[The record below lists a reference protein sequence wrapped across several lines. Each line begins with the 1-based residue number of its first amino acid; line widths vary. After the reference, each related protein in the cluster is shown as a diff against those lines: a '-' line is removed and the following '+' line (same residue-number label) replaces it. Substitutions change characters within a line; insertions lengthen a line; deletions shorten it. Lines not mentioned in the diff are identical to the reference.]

1 MKQTDDDRYNKGDHP
16 IAFHKGDMFAAT
28 RKIADQGPAAD
39 NEEVF
44 EVCLLASSGTMLI
57 LQEDEVVPE
66 VESDKEE
73 DEKVNDFSKDK
84 MIKPV
89 KPKGKAKEA
98 ATKKKK

>member
-1 MKQTDDDRYNKGDHP
+1 M
-16 IAFHKGDMFAAT
+16 
-28 RKIADQGPAAD
+28 
-39 NEEVF
+39 
-44 EVCLLASSGTMLI
+44 
-57 LQEDEVVPE
+57 PE

-98 ATKKKK
+98 AAKKKK

>member
-1 MKQTDDDRYNKGDHP
+1 
-16 IAFHKGDMFAAT
+16 
-28 RKIADQGPAAD
+28 
-39 NEEVF
+39 
-44 EVCLLASSGTMLI
+44 
-57 LQEDEVVPE
+57 VPE

-98 ATKKKK
+98 ATKKKKWLDEARDIKWYYVQRLDSSECTLNIARLESKFCFSGSAA